1 MAKESKTGLW
11 ATAGTSLVGLVA
23 ASIYGWLTPLWTW
36 LSELAAGLWAHLR
49 ASTAMPNWSI
59 YLLGAVVCGALLT
72 FIYAVMVSREGN
84 YNLYVR
90 DVFNNVTWRWN
101 YAGGGASNLWPQC
114 FVCSTQLVE
123 SSDFARARSS
133 EYYAYNPSAGIEMET
148 SLHCETC
155 SRVMLVSV
163 GYYSELIAKVK
174 RQIHRKLETGEWK
187 EVVGVAKS

>member
-72 FIYAVMVSREGN
+72 FNTDRTRFFAEKSLLSDPEAVCLQSG
-84 YNLYVR
+84 
-90 DVFNNVTWRWN
+90 
-101 YAGGGASNLWPQC
+101 
-114 FVCSTQLVE
+114 
-123 SSDFARARSS
+123 SD
-133 EYYAYNPSAGIEMET
+133 
-148 SLHCETC
+148 
-155 SRVMLVSV
+155 
-163 GYYSELIAKVK
+163 
-174 RQIHRKLETGEWK
+174 
-187 EVVGVAKS
+187 